1 MRVGVGEGWWSYFYL
16 DSMKTAVIFPSV
28 CETFLHSPSPGDDS
42 SGDQSNKSCHCGVF
56 LLYLWHNKNIKTPP
70 QHLMLSLIQPSCG
83 VGAENLISSSALAES
98 ITALPVGSVAAS
110 ASIFTWNTGWI
121 WSWSHITEITVSV
134 HHKNTKLIRKCFC
147 LPAHYKQFRQTSCGH
162 ESTWASIL
170 TTCQKRNDLRHNFDS
185 GAKDSNDL
193 SAFVLW
199 FQFRFFKFILVRM
212 SVFYYSKVIW
222 VNVCWS
228 FTIITFNQW
237 FIYSKL
243 TLFDD

>member
-121 WSWSHITEITVSV
+121 RSWSHITEITVSV

-147 LPAHYKQFRQTSCGH
+147 LPAHYKQNT
-162 ESTWASIL
+162 
-170 TTCQKRNDLRHNFDS
+170 DL
-185 GAKDSNDL
+185 
-193 SAFVLW
+193 
-199 FQFRFFKFILVRM
+199 
-212 SVFYYSKVIW
+212 
-222 VNVCWS
+222 
-228 FTIITFNQW
+228 
-237 FIYSKL
+237 
-243 TLFDD
+243 